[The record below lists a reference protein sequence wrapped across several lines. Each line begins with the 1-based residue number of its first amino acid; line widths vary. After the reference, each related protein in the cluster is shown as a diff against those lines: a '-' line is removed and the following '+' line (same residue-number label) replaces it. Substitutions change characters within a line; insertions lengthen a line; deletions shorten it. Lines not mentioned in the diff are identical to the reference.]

1 MTGPER
7 HALTELVAQFR
18 RQAEVY
24 RRASQDAD
32 SWVDREEADV
42 RREDWTIAASGLERL
57 IRSLGQQTDTTP
69 EGK

>member
-1 MTGPER
+1 MTKN
-7 HALTELVAQFR
+7 ELANLKNLVDQFR